1 MSWEIKKLS
10 EVCQIKPPKKEAKQ
24 KLAESDLVSFVPM
37 SNLGIGTKKI
47 TLNED
52 RPLGKVVGS
61 YTYFSEDDVLLA
73 KITPCFE
80 NGKLGIARNLTNGI
94 GFGSSEYVVFRSKGE
109 IEPDYLFYF
118 LSRDTFRNEGARV
131 MSGAVGHKRIPK
143 EFIEDYS
150 LSVPPIAEQKQI
162 VAILDEAFERI
173 DGAIANT
180 EKNLANAREL
190 FESYLN
196 AIFTRKG
203 RGWRD
208 LTLQEISAKFSRG
221 KSKHRPRGDQK
232 LYGGKYPFIQTS
244 DIGNSKHRIID
255 YSQTYNDFGLAQSEL
270 WPRGTVCIA
279 IVGANIAE
287 TAILEFDACFPD
299 SVIGIVVN
307 SDIASSDYV
316 EYLLQFFKS
325 EIKAKGKG
333 AARENINMGT
343 FANQRFP
350 FPDLETQ
357 KAIAC
362 QLDELSFQSERI
374 EEVYQQKLAALN
386 ELKQS
391 ILQKAFSGELTAD
404 TAAQAANAAQEVTAA

>member
-1 MSWEIKKLS
+1 MKSRWPVRKLS
-10 EVCQIKPPKKEAKQ
+10 EVAEIQMGQSPKGTSYNTSGEG
-24 KLAESDLVSFVPM
+24 VPLINGPVEFGETPF
-37 SNLGIGTKKI
+37 SRTKKTKFTTEPTKLCKEGDLI
-47 TLNED
+47 LCV
-52 RPLGKVVGS
+52 RGS
-61 YTYFSEDDVLLA
+61 TTGRMNIAGYDSCIGRGVAAIRSKEHQDWINFFVHA
-73 KITPCFE
+73 NRE
-80 NGKLGIARNLTNGI
+80 NIYKLGS
-94 GFGSSEYVVFRSKGE
+94 GS
-109 IEPDYLFYF
+109 
-118 LSRDTFRNEGARV
+118 TFPNV
-131 MSGAVGHKRIPK
+131 SGAILSKIEIP
-143 EFIEDYS
+143 I
-150 LSVPPIAEQKQI
+150 PPIAEQKQI
-162 VAILDEAFERI
+162 VAILDEAFEGI
-173 DGAIANT
+173 DSAIANT

-203 RGWRD
+203 KEWRD
-208 LTLQEISAKFSRG
+208 LTLQEISVKFSRG

-232 LYGGKYPFIQTS
+232 LYGGKYPFIQTG

-255 YSQTYNDFGLAQSEL
+255 YSQTYNELGLAQSEL
-270 WPRGTVCIA
+270 WPKGTVCIA

-287 TAILEFDACFPD
+287 TAILGFDACFPD

-333 AARENINMGT
+333 TARENINMGT

-362 QLDELSFQSERI
+362 QLDELSFQAERL
-374 EEVYQQKLAALN
+374 EDVYQQKLAALN

-391 ILQKAFSGELTAD
+391 ILQKAFSGELTAEVGD
-404 TAAQAANAAQEVTAA
+404 AAGSGAREVVAA